1 MRLYEGCML
10 FRSLAQ
16 VLKLKMNER
25 DVWSGM
31 LSALFTCSAGD
42 DELFVTALCRPGADM
57 ECVAFMHR
65 EIE

>member
-1 MRLYEGCML
+1 ML

-31 LSALFTCSAGD
+31 LSALFTCSADD

-57 ECVAFMHR
+57 KCVAFMHC
-65 EIE
+65 EITSGT